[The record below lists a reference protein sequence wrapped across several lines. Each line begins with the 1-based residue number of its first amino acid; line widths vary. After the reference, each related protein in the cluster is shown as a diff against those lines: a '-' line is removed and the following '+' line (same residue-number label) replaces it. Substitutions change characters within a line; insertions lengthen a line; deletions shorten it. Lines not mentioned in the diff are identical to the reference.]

1 MSKHVSALGFL
12 YTLFGL
18 FTAFLGVVVL
28 VIGLGSIGG
37 FLREILDIIGY
48 GHLARWLGA
57 GFGGALLGAG
67 VLSLATAYG
76 LFARKSWGRLLA
88 MLGGLSQVVTFS
100 WPALLG
106 VYGFW
111 VLLSEEGAREFKRRR

>member
-18 FTAFLGVVVL
+18 FTAALGVLVL
-28 VIGLGSIGG
+28 VIGLGSIGSM
-37 FLREILDIIGY
+37 LREFLDLVGY
-48 GHLARWLGA
+48 GHLVRWLGT
-57 GFGGALLGAG
+57 GFGASLLGAG
-67 VLSLATAYG
+67 LISLATAYG
-76 LFARKSWGRLLA
+76 LFARRSWGRLLA
-88 MLGGLSQVVTFS
+88 LLGCLSQVVTFS

-111 VLLSEEGAREFKRRR
+111 VLLSEGGAGEFKKRR